1 MKKVK
6 RNKRN
11 KSFLGTAILASAG
24 IGALTNLITSGI
36 SAYNQRKQFEESN
49 RQAELQ
55 NKLNNAFSAQQSRTS
70 AMNSNI
76 ADENEFNKTG
86 VISTLNSSMKCGGKR
101 RMKKNGGNVI
111 ADISKFGLYI

>member
-11 KSFLGTAILASAG
+11 KALVGAILASAG
-24 IGALTNLITSGI
+24 IGALTNLIISGI
-36 SAYNQRKQFEESN
+36 GAYNQNKQFEESE
-49 RQAELQ
+49 RQNLLQ
-55 NKLNNAFSAQQSRTS
+55 GNVNNERTARQSRDS

-76 ADENEFNKTG
+76 ANENEYNKTG
-86 VISTLNSSMKCGGKR
+86 VINTLTPTMKCGGKR
-101 RMKKNGGNVI
+101 RMKKNGGNVV

>member
-11 KSFLGTAILASAG
+11 KALVGAILASAG

-36 SAYNQRKQFEESN
+36 SAYNQRKQFEENN
-49 RQAELQ
+49 RQALLQ
-55 NKLNNAFSAQQSRTS
+55 DKLNNAFRAQQSRTS

-76 ADENEFNKTG
+76 AEENEYNKTG
-86 VISTLNSSMKCGGKR
+86 SISTLNSAMKCGGKK
-101 RMKKNGGNVI
+101 RMKRAGGTI
-111 ADISKFGLYI
+111 ISDLHKLSLYI

>member
-86 VISTLNSSMKCGGKR
+86 VISTLNSAMKCGGKR
-101 RMKKNGGNVI
+101 RMKRNGGNVT